1 MDTFDGMAEFQRVA
15 EAGSFTGAA
24 RRLGMSKSAVST
36 AITRLEKRLGV
47 RLLDRTTRRVSL
59 TEAGRA
65 FFAHGA
71 RAQAEAEAACA
82 AAQALQDE
90 PSGLIRVGLPEV
102 FSRLYVV
109 PALPAF
115 FGKYPAVRIELVESV
130 HAVNLVEH
138 GLDLAIR
145 IAERLEPTM
154 VARRIG
160 ASQVILC
167 AAPGYLEAHGKPLV
181 PGDLERHALI
191 GFSPLPWGRH
201 WRLTQGGAQVTI
213 PIRPR
218 LLCDAGE
225 ALRTAALE
233 GIGIAALPRWAVAED
248 LRAGRLVQIL
258 ERWKTPEAGLYA
270 VYPSGRLNAAAVKA
284 FVAHVAAR
292 LKKTLA

>member
-24 RRLGMSKSAVST
+24 RRLGMSKSAVSA

-65 FFAHGA
+65 FFAHGT

-82 AAQALQDE
+82 AAQALQHA
-90 PSGLIRVGLPEV
+90 PSGLLRIGVPEV

-109 PALPAF
+109 PALSDF
-115 FGKYPAVRIELVESV
+115 FAKYPAVRIELVESV

-138 GLDLAIR
+138 GLDVAIR
-145 IAERLEPTM
+145 VAETLEPTL
-154 VARRIG
+154 VVRRLG
-160 ASQVILC
+160 SSQVILC
-167 AAPGYLEAHGKPLV
+167 AAPDYLAANGTPRV

-191 GFSPLPWGRH
+191 GFSPLPWGRE
-201 WRLTQGGAQVTI
+201 WRLTQGGAEVTL

-225 ALRTAALE
+225 ALRTAVLSGL
-233 GIGIAALPRWAVAED
+233 GIVALPRWAVAGE
-248 LRAGRLVQIL
+248 LRSGALTQIL